1 LGVVSK
7 RLIGVGKSKLFRAYS
22 DAKGSLFRLL
32 LRLYHAML
40 DIILI
45 MCLVVVVVA

>member
-1 LGVVSK
+1 VLEK
-7 RLIGVGKSKLFRAYS
+7 YNLFHAYS

-32 LRLYHAML
+32 LSLYHVML

-45 MCLVVVVVA
+45 ICLVVIVVA

>member
-1 LGVVSK
+1 VLD
-7 RLIGVGKSKLFRAYS
+7 KSKLFYVYS

-32 LRLYHAML
+32 LRLYHVML

-45 MCLVVVVVA
+45 ICLVVDVVA

>member
-1 LGVVSK
+1 VLEK
-7 RLIGVGKSKLFRAYS
+7 NKFFHAYS

-45 MCLVVVVVA
+45 ICLVFTVVA